1 LNGDASVGTD
11 GTISRGKTMYKS
23 TIELSPMQRVYSG
36 RPAAEALV
44 EEAERLGAKRVFLVS
59 SNTLSRKTD
68 EIARIQKALGGK
80 FVGLY
85 DSVAPH
91 VPREDVI
98 AGTLAAEKVS
108 PDMLVSIGGGSV
120 TDATKIINV
129 CLKLGV
135 RTVEAM
141 EPYHLTVNADRTVTA
156 PAFDGPDIP
165 VAIVPTTLSGGEF
178 NALSGATDKKVNV
191 KQGYMHPK
199 MTARA
204 VILDPTMSVHTPE
217 WIWFSTGVRSLDHC
231 FETLGA
237 FGSND
242 YWDGEAMNGLRLLS
256 KGLLASK
263 ANYKDLTARQQ
274 CQMGAWCSM
283 VAIVAGLPMGISHAT
298 GHALGGSYN
307 VPHGYTS
314 CVMAPF
320 ALEFNSDVNGERQ
333 KLISL
338 ALGEPNKP
346 AHELADR
353 LIRALEMPRS
363 LSAVGVHAKD
373 IDDLAGY
380 VLQDIWCGTNP
391 KPLAT
396 RGEIVEFLRRAV

>member
-1 LNGDASVGTD
+1 
-11 GTISRGKTMYKS
+11 MYQS

-36 RPAAEALV
+36 RPAAEALA
-44 EEAERLGAKRVFLVS
+44 EEVERLGARRVFVVA
-59 SNTLSRKTD
+59 SNTLSRKT
-68 EIARIQKALGGK
+68 EEVAHLKRALGAK
-80 FVGLY
+80 FVGLH
-85 DSVAPH
+85 DSIAPH

-98 AGTLAAEKVS
+98 AGVVAAEACS

-120 TDATKIINV
+120 TDATKIINL

-135 RTVEAM
+135 RTPEAM
-141 EPYHLTVNADRTVTA
+141 EPYHLVVNEDRTVTV
-156 PAFDGPDIP
+156 PAMEGPDLP
-165 VAIVPTTLSGGEF
+165 VVIIPTTLSGGEF

-204 VILDPTMSVHTPE
+204 IILDPAVTVHTPE

-237 FGSND
+237 LNSND
-242 YWDGEAMNGLRLLS
+242 YWDGLAMNGLRLLS
-256 KGLLASK
+256 QGLLANK
-263 ANYKDLTARQQ
+263 KDYRNLAARQQ

-298 GHALGGSYN
+298 GHALGGSFN

-320 ALEFNSDVNGERQ
+320 ALEYNADVNGERQ
-333 KLISL
+333 KLISI
-338 ALGEPNKP
+338 ALSEPGTP
-346 AHELADR
+346 AHVLADR

-363 LSAVGVHAKD
+363 LTQVGLSEKD
-373 IDDLAGY
+373 LDPLAGY

-391 KPLAT
+391 KPISSRAK
-396 RGEIVEFLRRAV
+396 IVEFLRRAL